1 MRLSLFLYL
10 VFASYCGAVAQNL
23 QIRYGGD
30 PLSEK
35 DRIWIERFL
44 TSEIELYARFGL
56 KDTTNLKLTVFEKK
70 QDAWYYLD
78 SIK

>member
-23 QIRYGGD
+23 QIRYEGD

-35 DRIWIERFL
+35 IG
-44 TSEIELYARFGL
+44 FG
-56 KDTTNLKLTVFEKK
+56 
-70 QDAWYYLD
+70 
-78 SIK
+78 